1 VLAASVRAAALVIVL
16 AMLVLMSALVIG
28 FLSMV
33 STERA
38 GANALA
44 SSLEARQAA
53 ESAVNL
59 VIAQIRDGTTSAERG
74 GTWASQP
81 GTVRTYDE
89 KGEGDQ
95 VFKLYSAD
103 ELRVPAKEYDPV
115 ADAGDLAAL
124 TSTPASLP
132 DGWVDLNEPVLAQ
145 HADEAGQPV
154 TVAHYP
160 ILDPSAARPFEGR
173 TAPGSPGIV
182 EGFEC
187 AAIDIA
193 DPNEG
198 SGGAKV
204 PVLPLPARWLYLL
217 RDGSVGTAKA
227 STRENPIVARL
238 AFWTD
243 DECAKVNVNTA
254 SEGTFWDTPSYSS
267 EIETGRINVSGNLIS
282 MDGSLNLAVCQPI
295 RNEFQ
300 RYPGHPATTS
310 LSPILRWLWPAP
322 PQPGDPDAEFKEAV
336 YRMMPYVAHGP
347 PTSLAGTRISTLTGG
362 YSGSTSTVR
371 APIDKDRLFATVDEF
386 IFRAD
391 RSARDEASPAE
402 PGETPL
408 ADFTPDALEKVR
420 FFLTAHSRAP
430 ELNLWSKPRVTIWPI
445 HTDPVKRTG
454 FDELFAF
461 CSTLA
466 GRAYYF
472 TRHDPESATNDFSGR
487 NQEVYRYLRRL
498 TDEKVPGWGATLGGK
513 YGQDRDQIL
522 TEIFDYIRTV
532 NLVDTGTP
540 VKAGGFAPYT
550 PKFWSGAAGSSR
562 PNDFS
567 GQVTPIRIKLPEMP
581 EETQGLGRFNTL
593 CEASLIFTHRPHVE
607 GSPETMDIV
616 LALETFLV
624 MPGYPAPKETY
635 TVKVTL
641 EEDVQITP
649 EGGTPQPAGFPPI
662 GYNVCNV
669 DASHEPIGRAFMPH
683 RGIGHTFWYFDP
695 AVGSNARKAK
705 VLDSNDATAA
715 TPSLTRYPLVSDPIP
730 IEGNTFSFSGG
741 RFRIELYAGLDPSAA
756 PVQTAIVAFRPV
768 QQLEWPVLN
777 ADKGKH
783 FSERIS
789 KTGNYL
795 NDADT
800 EFGWIRSGDIVR
812 SMEYTG
818 PRTALNEQGD
828 FRLATARTAAI
839 PPEHFQPRSPA
850 SYSNPAVRLVHGFKT
865 CNGQPL
871 FGHTPSNVQ
880 ASEGRLAQGAHIRAD
895 RRSDLPEGVNGVRR
909 TDGGVG
915 DWDRGI
921 SKTVDGPFS
930 NHVDEGNS
938 YFDLGSTSESYRMPY
953 YHGARFGD
961 AGESYFSPNR
971 MISSPV
977 MFGSLPTGV
986 KRDQPWQT
994 LLFRPDRPGPSDV
1007 SHPGAV
1013 SPPDHLWLD
1022 LFHMPVVEPYAI
1034 SEPCSTAGKVNLN
1047 YEIAPWGYARVGGGG
1062 ESPWVRRDTGL
1073 RSVFKAVKMMAVPWD
1088 VKDAA
1093 HQEYAL
1099 DNPHRNAAY
1108 RHDID
1113 LDKTLDAVQGLLD
1126 RGEPGVVEKG
1136 GLFRTASQLCE
1147 LDLYPADKG
1156 VTDFGQFWADHR
1168 LTGDN
1173 QRERPYSHL
1182 YPRLTTRSN
1191 TFTVH
1196 VRAQVIRVKPSA
1208 LDASGQVKD
1217 GLLREADVQ
1226 VQSEY
1231 RGSSIIERFIDPN
1244 DPALTG
1250 YDENATG
1257 LSGSLEPYYRF
1268 RVIATKRFPR

>member
-1 VLAASVRAAALVIVL
+1 
-16 AMLVLMSALVIG
+16 MLVLMSALVIG

-44 SSLEARQAA
+44 GSLEARQAA

-59 VIAQIRDGTTSAERG
+59 VIAQIRDGTTSAEKG

-81 GTVRTYDE
+81 GTLRTYDDR
-89 KGEGDQ
+89 GAGDQ
-95 VFKLYSAD
+95 VFKLYSA
-103 ELRVPAKEYDPV
+103 EKLRVPANEYDPL

-124 TSTPASLP
+124 ISTPTSLP
-132 DGWVDLNEPVLAQ
+132 DGWVDLNAPSLAQ
-145 HADEAGQPV
+145 HADAAGQPV

-160 ILDPSAARPFEGR
+160 ILDPSAGRPFEGR
-173 TAPGSPGIV
+173 TAPGSRGIV
-182 EGFEC
+182 EGFAC
-187 AAIDIA
+187 AEVDIPDSNDA
-193 DPNEG
+193 

-217 RDGSVGTAKA
+217 RDGIVGAAA
-227 STRENPIVARL
+227 SATRENPIVARL

-254 SEGTFWDTPSYSS
+254 SEGTYWDTPSYSS
-267 EIETGRINVSGNLIS
+267 EIEAGRINASGNLIS
-282 MDGSLNLAVCQPI
+282 IPESLNLAVCQPV

-310 LSPILRWLWPAP
+310 LSPVLRWLWPAP
-322 PQPGDPDAEFKEAV
+322 PRPGDPDVAFKEAV

-347 PTSLAGTRISTLTGG
+347 PTSLAGTRISTLTAD
-362 YSGSTSTVR
+362 YSGSTSTVK

-391 RSARDEASPAE
+391 RTARDEASPAE
-402 PGETPL
+402 PEETPL

-420 FFLTAHSRAP
+420 FFLSAHSRAP

-445 HTDPVKRTG
+445 HADPSRRTG

-466 GRAYYF
+466 GRAYYC
-472 TRHDPESATNDFSGR
+472 TRHDPTSATNDFSGR

-498 TDEKVPGWGATLGGK
+498 TDEQVPGWDNSFARK
-513 YGQDRDQIL
+513 YGEDRDQIL

-550 PKFWSGAAGSSR
+550 PKFWSGTPGSSR

-581 EETQGLGRFNTL
+581 QETQGLGRFDTL
-593 CEASLIFTHRPHVE
+593 CEAALIFTRRPPVE
-607 GSPETMDIV
+607 GQPETMDIV
-616 LALETFLV
+616 LTLEMFLA

-649 EGGTPQPAGFPPI
+649 EGGVPRPAGFPPI
-662 GYNVCNV
+662 AYNLCNV
-669 DASHEPIGRAFMPH
+669 DASHEPIGRAYMPH
-683 RGIGHTFWYFDP
+683 RGMAHTFWYFDP
-695 AVGSNARKAK
+695 ASGSNARKAK
-705 VLDSNDATAA
+705 TLDSNDTAAA
-715 TPSLTRYPLVSDPIP
+715 TPDLTKYPLVSDPIE
-730 IEGNTFSFSGG
+730 IGGNTFSFSGG
-741 RFRIELYAGLDPSAA
+741 RFRIEFYAGLNPSEA

-768 QQLEWPVLN
+768 QQLEWPILDEQN
-777 ADKGKH
+777 GKH
-783 FSERIS
+783 FGQRIS
-789 KTGNYL
+789 KTGNYSNHL
-795 NDADT
+795 DNID
-800 EFGWIRSGDIVR
+800 GWIRSGDIVR

-828 FRLATARTAAI
+828 FRLATARTTAI
-839 PPEHFQPRSPA
+839 PPEHFQPRSPGL
-850 SYSNPAVRLVHGFKT
+850 YSDPTVRLVHGFKSSD
-865 CNGQPL
+865 GPPL
-871 FGHTPSNVQ
+871 FGHTPANVH
-880 ASEGRLAQGAHIRAD
+880 AAEGRLAQDGHIRPE
-895 RRSDLPEGVNGVRR
+895 RRAELPEGVNGVRR
-909 TDGGVG
+909 ADGGVG

-921 SKTVDGPFS
+921 SKTVDGAYG

-953 YHGARFGD
+953 YHGFRFGD

-994 LLFRPDRPGPSDV
+994 LLFRPDRPGPGDV

-1013 SPPDHLWLD
+1013 SPPDHLLLD

-1047 YEIAPWGYARVGGGG
+1047 YEIAPWGYARVGGGSEG
-1062 ESPWVRRDTGL
+1062 PWVRRDTGL
-1073 RSVFKAVKMMAVPWD
+1073 RAVLKAVKMLAVPWN
-1088 VKDAA
+1088 VQEAA
-1093 HQEYAL
+1093 HQEHAL
-1099 DNPHRNAAY
+1099 NEPHRSHAF

-1113 LDKTLDAVQGLLD
+1113 IDKTLAAVQQLLE

-1136 GLFRTASQLCE
+1136 GLFRTASQVCE
-1147 LDLYPADKG
+1147 WDLYPEGKSL
-1156 VTDFGQFWADHR
+1156 TDFGQFWTDHR
-1168 LTGDN
+1168 WTGDN

-1191 TFTVH
+1191 TYTVH
-1196 VRAQVIRVKPSA
+1196 VRAQVIRIKPGA
-1208 LDASGQVKD
+1208 LDASGRLKD

-1226 VQSEY
+1226 LQSEY

-1244 DPALTG
+1244 DPALKA
-1250 YDENATG
+1250 YDENAAGT
-1257 LSGSLEPYYRF
+1257 SGSLEPYYRF